1 MADVALSTTSINDRT
16 VRAVRPA
23 RSFDW
28 TFLVWL
34 LFAAILIFIVVNPL
48 ARLVL
53 SSFERADGGGYTID
67 NYLTA
72 YGRWRYIQA
81 LINTLVMGAGTATL
95 ATIFAV
101 PLAWAC
107 ARTDMPLRGWI
118 RLAVLAAFIMPP
130 YLAAVGWILLAG
142 PNSGWINRVWMAVTG
157 DTTGIIN
164 VFTLGGLILI
174 MACHLFFFIFVFTS
188 TALEL
193 VSSEMEDAANIL
205 GAGIVKTAFKVT
217 LPLVYPAILGGI
229 IIVFLQSIALFGVPA
244 LIAIP
249 ARYPVVTTQL
259 WQFFEYPVRVEVA
272 AAYALPLLAITML
285 LLWLQKRILARKGYT
300 TVAGK
305 GGERRIVRLGIWRWV
320 MLAYALLV
328 AALAVVMPFIVLVQ
342 AAFAKAWGR
351 GFSLDNLTFGNF
363 QFILFE
369 HQGARSAIVNSV
381 VYSSIS
387 AAGAIALALAIAY
400 IVKRN
405 LLRGGGVLAFLCMA
419 PFVVPGIVLAI
430 GFYAAYAAPPLA
442 LGGTALIIILAFLTR
457 LLPIAYQNT
466 AAGIASIH
474 PEMEEAVRVLGGGRL
489 TAIRKVVAPL
499 LKRTLVG
506 AWILVFIPACQELS
520 TAIFLTGPHTR
531 VISVLMLD
539 FSEEGRL
546 EQLSALGGILLL
558 ITVVIVAVG
567 FRVVGRDFMLRR
579 S

>member
-1 MADVALSTTSINDRT
+1 M
-16 VRAVRPA
+16 RPA

-53 SSFERADGGGYTID
+53 SSFERTDGSGYTID

-81 LINTLVMGAGTATL
+81 LINTLVMGAGTAAL

-107 ARTDMPLRGWI
+107 ARTDMPLRGSI

-157 DTTGIIN
+157 DTTGIVN

-272 AAYALPLLAITML
+272 AAYALPLLGITML

-320 MLAYALLV
+320 MLAYALFV

-381 VYSSIS
+381 VYASIS
-387 AAGAIALALAIAY
+387 AVGAIALALAIAY

>member
-1 MADVALSTTSINDRT
+1 MSDVALSTTSTDGR
-16 VRAVRPA
+16 VSRAVRPA

-53 SSFERADGGGYTID
+53 SSFERSDGSGYTLA
-67 NYLTA
+67 NYFTA

-81 LINTLVMGAGTATL
+81 LINTLVMGAGTAVL

-107 ARTDMPLRGWI
+107 ARTDMPLRGSI

-142 PNSGWINRVWMAVTG
+142 PNSGWINKIWMAVTG
-157 DTTGIIN
+157 DTTGIVN

-305 GGERRIVRLGIWRWV
+305 GGERRIVRLGIWRWI
-320 MLAYALLV
+320 MLAYALFV

-351 GFSLDNLTFGNF
+351 GFSFDNLTFGNF

-381 VYSSIS
+381 VYASIS

-405 LLRGGGVLAFLCMA
+405 LMRFGGILAFLCMA
-419 PFVVPGIVLAI
+419 PFVIPGVVLAI

-457 LLPIAYQNT
+457 LLPIAYQNS

-546 EQLSALGGILLL
+546 EQLSALGGVLLL
-558 ITVVIVAVG
+558 ITVAIVAIG

>member
-1 MADVALSTTSINDRT
+1 MTDVALS
-16 VRAVRPA
+16 PA
-23 RSFDW
+23 SLTAAPPREARLARGVDW
-28 TFLVWL
+28 TILVWL
-34 LFAAILIFIVVNPL
+34 TFAAILIFIIVNPL

-53 SSFERADGGGYTID
+53 SSFERIDGSGYTID

-72 YGRWRYIQA
+72 YGRWRHIQA
-81 LINTLVMGAGTATL
+81 LINTLVMGAGTAVL

-107 ARTDMPLRGWI
+107 ARTDMPLRGLV
-118 RLAVLAAFIMPP
+118 RVAVLAAFIIPP
-130 YLAAVGWILLAG
+130 YLGAVGWILLAG
-142 PNSGWINRVWMAVTG
+142 PNSGWINKVWMAATG
-157 DTTGIIN
+157 ETAGIFN
-164 VFTLGGLILI
+164 VFTLGGLILV
-174 MACHLFFFIFVFTS
+174 MACHLFFFIFVFAT

-205 GAGIVKTAFKVT
+205 GAGTVKTAVKVT

-249 ARYPVVTTQL
+249 ARYPVVVTQL
-259 WQFFEYPVRVEVA
+259 WQFFEYPVKVEVA
-272 AAYALPLLAITML
+272 AAYALPLLAITIL
-285 LLWLQKRILARKGYT
+285 LLWLQRRILARKGYT

-305 GGERRIVRLGIWRWV
+305 GGERRAVRLGAWRWL
-320 MLAYALLV
+320 MLAYALFV
-328 AALAVVMPFIVLVQ
+328 AALAVVMPLVVLIQ
-342 AAFAKAWGR
+342 ASFAKAWGR
-351 GFSLDNLTFGNF
+351 GFSLDNLTLANF
-363 QFILFE
+363 HFILFE
-369 HQGARSAIVNSV
+369 HRGARSAITNSIL
-381 VYSSIS
+381 YASIS
-387 AAGAIALALAIAY
+387 AMAAIALALTIAY

-405 LLRGGGVLAFLCMA
+405 LLRFGGVLAFLCMA
-419 PFVVPGIVLAI
+419 PFVIPGIVLAI

-442 LGGTALIIILAFLTR
+442 LGGTALILILAFLTR
-457 LLPIAYQNT
+457 LLPIAYQNS

-489 TAIRKVVAPL
+489 TAIRRVVAPL
-499 LKRTLVG
+499 LKRSLVG

-520 TAIFLTGPHTR
+520 TAIFLTGPNTR
-531 VISVLMLD
+531 VMSVLMLD

-579 S
+579 A

>member
-1 MADVALSTTSINDRT
+1 MSDIALSTTSIDR
-16 VRAVRPA
+16 VPSHHVRPA
-23 RSFDW
+23 RSIDW
-28 TFLVWL
+28 TFVVWL
-34 LFAAILIFIVVNPL
+34 LFAAILVFIVVNPL
-48 ARLVL
+48 ARLVIA
-53 SSFERADGGGYTID
+53 SFEHSDGSGYTIA

-81 LINTLVMGAGTATL
+81 LINTLVMGAGTAVL
-95 ATIFAV
+95 ATLFAV

-107 ARTDMPLRGWI
+107 SRTDMPLRGTI
-118 RLAVLAAFIMPP
+118 RLVVLAAFIMPP

-142 PNSGWINRVWMAVTG
+142 PNSGWINKVWMALTG
-157 DTTGIIN
+157 DTAGIVN

-217 LPLVYPAILGGI
+217 LPLVYPAVIGGI

-272 AAYALPLLAITML
+272 AAYALPLLGITML
-285 LLWLQKRILARKGYT
+285 LLWLQKRILSRKGFT

-320 MLAYALLV
+320 MLAYALFV

-342 AAFAKAWGR
+342 ASFAKAWGR
-351 GFSLDNLTFGNF
+351 GFSLDNVTLANF

-369 HQGARSAIVNSV
+369 HQGARSAIFNSV
-381 VYSSIS
+381 VFAALS
-387 AAGAIALALAIAY
+387 AVGAILLALAIAY

-405 LLRGGGVLAFLCMA
+405 LLRFGGALAFMCMA
-419 PFVVPGIVLAI
+419 PFVIPGVVLAI

-442 LGGTALIIILAFLTR
+442 LGGTALIIVLAFLTR
-457 LLPIAYQNT
+457 LLPIAYQNS

-489 TAIRKVVAPL
+489 TAIRRVVAPL

>member
-1 MADVALSTTSINDRT
+1 MSDVALSRASVDEAASRT
-16 VRAVRPA
+16 RPL
-23 RSFDW
+23 RSFEW

-34 LFAAILIFIVVNPL
+34 LFAVILVFIVVNPL

-53 SSFERADGGGYTID
+53 SSFEQSDGSGYTIA

-81 LINTLVMGAGTATL
+81 LINTLVMGAGTAVL

-107 ARTDMPLRGWI
+107 ARTDMPLRGSI

-130 YLAAVGWILLAG
+130 YLGAVGWILLAG
-142 PNSGWINRVWMAVTG
+142 PNSGWINKAWMAVTG
-157 DTTGIIN
+157 DSTGIVN

-205 GAGIVKTAFKVT
+205 GAGVMKTAFKVT

-259 WQFFEYPVRVEVA
+259 WQFFEFPVRVEVA
-272 AAYALPLLAITML
+272 AAYALPLLGITIL
-285 LLWLQKRILARKGYT
+285 LLWLQKLILARKGFT

-305 GGERRIVRLGIWRWV
+305 GGERRIVRLGFWRWV
-320 MLAYALLV
+320 MLAYALFV
-328 AALAVVMPFIVLVQ
+328 AALAVVMPLIVLVQ
-342 AAFAKAWGR
+342 ASFAKAWGR
-351 GFSLDNLTFGNF
+351 GFSLDNLTLANF
-363 QFILFE
+363 HFILFQ
-369 HQGARSAIVNSV
+369 HQGARSAIFNSV
-381 VYSSIS
+381 AYASIS
-387 AAGAIALALAIAY
+387 AVCAIALALAIAY
-400 IVKRN
+400 IVRRD
-405 LLRGGGVLAFLCMA
+405 LLRFGGILAFLCMA
-419 PFVVPGIVLAI
+419 PFVIPGVVLAI

-457 LLPIAYQNT
+457 LLPIAYQNS

-489 TAIRKVVAPL
+489 TAIRRVVAPL

-520 TAIFLTGPHTR
+520 TAIFLTGPNTR

-546 EQLSALGGILLL
+546 EQLSALGGVLLL

>member
-1 MADVALSTTSINDRT
+1 MSDAALSRVSIDDTASRT
-16 VRAVRPA
+16 RFLGGLEWA
-23 RSFDW
+23 
-28 TFLVWL
+28 FLVWL
-34 LFAAILIFIVVNPL
+34 LFAAILVLIVVNPL

-53 SSFERADGGGYTID
+53 SSFEQGDGSGYTIT

-72 YGRWRYIQA
+72 YGRWRYVQA
-81 LINTLVMGAGTATL
+81 LINTLVMGAGTVAL

-107 ARTDMPLRGWI
+107 ARTDMPLRGSI

-130 YLAAVGWILLAG
+130 YLGAVGWILLAG
-142 PNSGWINRVWMAVTG
+142 PNSGWINKAWMAVTG
-157 DTTGIIN
+157 DSTGIVN

-205 GAGIVKTAFKVT
+205 GAGVMKTAFKVT

-229 IIVFLQSIALFGVPA
+229 IVVFLQSIALFGVPA

-259 WQFFEYPVRVEVA
+259 WQFFEFPVRVEVA
-272 AAYALPLLAITML
+272 AAYALPLLGITML
-285 LLWLQKRILARKGYT
+285 LLWLQKRILARKGFT

-305 GGERRIVRLGIWRWV
+305 GGERRTVRLGIWRWA
-320 MLAYALLV
+320 MLGYALLV
-328 AALAVVMPFIVLVQ
+328 AGLAVVMPLIVLVQ
-342 AAFAKAWGR
+342 ASFAKAWGR
-351 GFSLDNLTFGNF
+351 GFSLDNLTLAHFH
-363 QFILFE
+363 FILFE
-369 HQGARSAIVNSV
+369 HQGARSAIFNSV
-381 VYSSIS
+381 AYASIS
-387 AAGAIALALAIAY
+387 AVGAIALALAIAY
-400 IVKRN
+400 IVRRK
-405 LLRGGGVLAFLCMA
+405 LLRFGGLLAFLCMA
-419 PFVVPGIVLAI
+419 PFVIPGVVLAI

-457 LLPIAYQNT
+457 LLPIAYQNS

-474 PEMEEAVRVLGGGRL
+474 PEMEDAVRVLGGGRL
-489 TAIRKVVAPL
+489 TAIRRVVAPL

-520 TAIFLTGPHTR
+520 TAIFLTGPNTR

-558 ITVVIVAVG
+558 ITVAIVALG

>member
-1 MADVALSTTSINDRT
+1 MSDAALSRVSMGETASRT
-16 VRAVRPA
+16 RLLSR
-23 RSFDW
+23 FEW
-28 TFLVWL
+28 TFLIWL

-53 SSFERADGGGYTID
+53 SSFEQSDGSGYTIA

-72 YGRWRYIQA
+72 YGRWRYVQA
-81 LINTLVMGAGTATL
+81 LINTLVMGAGTAVL

-107 ARTDMPLRGWI
+107 ARTDMPLRGSI

-130 YLAAVGWILLAG
+130 YLGAVGWILLAG
-142 PNSGWINRVWMAVTG
+142 PNSGWINKAWMAVTG
-157 DTTGIIN
+157 DSTGIVN

-193 VSSEMEDAANIL
+193 VSSEMEEAASIL
-205 GAGIVKTAFKVT
+205 GAGVMKTAYKVT
-217 LPLVYPAILGGI
+217 LPLVYPAILGGVI
-229 IIVFLQSIALFGVPA
+229 VVFLQSIALFGVPA

-259 WQFFEYPVRVEVA
+259 WQFFEVPVRVEVA
-272 AAYALPLLAITML
+272 AAYALPLLGITML

-305 GGERRIVRLGIWRWV
+305 GGERRIVQLGIWRWV
-320 MLAYALLV
+320 MLGYALFV
-328 AALAVVMPFIVLVQ
+328 AALAVVMPLVVLVQ
-342 AAFAKAWGR
+342 ASFAKAWGR
-351 GFSLDNLTFGNF
+351 GFSLDNLTLAHFH
-363 QFILFE
+363 FILFE
-369 HQGARSAIVNSV
+369 HQGARSAIFNSV
-381 VYSSIS
+381 TYASIS
-387 AAGAIALALAIAY
+387 AVSAIALALAIAY
-400 IVKRN
+400 IVRRN
-405 LLRGGGVLAFLCMA
+405 LLRFSGLLAFLCMA
-419 PFVVPGIVLAI
+419 PFVIPGVVLAI
-430 GFYAAYAAPPLA
+430 GFYATYAAPPLA

-457 LLPIAYQNT
+457 LLPIAYQNS

-474 PEMEEAVRVLGGGRL
+474 PEMEDAVRVLGGGRL
-489 TAIRKVVAPL
+489 TAIRRVVAPL

-506 AWILVFIPACQELS
+506 AWILVFIPASQELS
-520 TAIFLTGPHTR
+520 TAIFLTGPNTR

-558 ITVVIVAVG
+558 ITVAIVALG

>member
-1 MADVALSTTSINDRT
+1 MKTTSIK
-16 VRAVRPA
+16 
-23 RSFDW
+23 
-28 TFLVWL
+28 
-34 LFAAILIFIVVNPL
+34 
-48 ARLVL
+48 
-53 SSFERADGGGYTID
+53 
-67 NYLTA
+67 
-72 YGRWRYIQA
+72 
-81 LINTLVMGAGTATL
+81 
-95 ATIFAV
+95 
-101 PLAWAC
+101 
-107 ARTDMPLRGWI
+107 
-118 RLAVLAAFIMPP
+118 
-130 YLAAVGWILLAG
+130 AAVKWRKLCL
-142 PNSGWINRVWMAVTG
+142 
-157 DTTGIIN
+157 
-164 VFTLGGLILI
+164 
-174 MACHLFFFIFVFTS
+174 
-188 TALEL
+188 
-193 VSSEMEDAANIL
+193 
-205 GAGIVKTAFKVT
+205 
-217 LPLVYPAILGGI
+217 
-229 IIVFLQSIALFGVPA
+229 
-244 LIAIP
+244 
-249 ARYPVVTTQL
+249 
-259 WQFFEYPVRVEVA
+259 
-272 AAYALPLLAITML
+272 LLAITML
-285 LLWLQKRILARKGYT
+285 LLWLQKRILAHKGYT

-305 GGERRIVRLGIWRWV
+305 GGERRIVRLGIWRWI
-320 MLAYALLV
+320 MLAYALFV

-363 QFILFE
+363 HFILFE

-381 VYSSIS
+381 VYASIS
-387 AAGAIALALAIAY
+387 AVGAIALALAIAY

-405 LLRGGGVLAFLCMA
+405 LLRFGGILAFMCMA
-419 PFVVPGIVLAI
+419 PFVIPGVVLAI
-430 GFYAAYAAPPLA
+430 GFYAAYAAPPLS
-442 LGGTALIIILAFLTR
+442 LGGTSLIIILAFLTR
-457 LLPIAYQNT
+457 LLPIAYQNS

>member
-1 MADVALSTTSINDRT
+1 MSDVALSTTSIDDR
-16 VRAVRPA
+16 VSRAVRPA
-23 RSFDW
+23 RSIDW

-34 LFAAILIFIVVNPL
+34 LFAAILVFIVVNPL

-53 SSFERADGGGYTID
+53 SSFEQSDGSGYTIA

-81 LINTLVMGAGTATL
+81 LINTLVMGAGTAVL
-95 ATIFAV
+95 AAVFAV

-107 ARTDMPLRGWI
+107 ARTDMPLRGTI

-157 DTTGIIN
+157 DTTGIVN

-217 LPLVYPAILGGI
+217 LPLVYPAIIGGI

-272 AAYALPLLAITML
+272 AAYALPLLGITML
-285 LLWLQKRILARKGYT
+285 LLWLQKRILARKGFT

-305 GGERRIVRLGIWRWV
+305 GGERRIVRLGVWRWV
-320 MLAYALLV
+320 MLAYALFV

-351 GFSLDNLTFGNF
+351 GFSLDNLTLGNF
-363 QFILFE
+363 HFILFE

-381 VYSSIS
+381 VYASIS
-387 AAGAIALALAIAY
+387 AVGAIALALAIAY

-405 LLRGGGVLAFLCMA
+405 LLRFGGVLAFLCMA
-419 PFVVPGIVLAI
+419 PFVIPGVVLAI

-457 LLPIAYQNT
+457 LLPIAYQNS

>member
-1 MADVALSTTSINDRT
+1 MSDVALSPAAADRFGARD
-16 VRAVRPA
+16 VRAA
-23 RSFDW
+23 RGIDW

-34 LFAAILIFIVVNPL
+34 LFAAILVFIVVNPL
-48 ARLVL
+48 ARLVM
-53 SSFERADGGGYTID
+53 SSFEQSDGSGYTIA

-81 LINTLVMGAGTATL
+81 LINTLVMGAGTAAL
-95 ATIFAV
+95 ATVFAV

-107 ARTDMPLRGWI
+107 ARTDMPLRGTV
-118 RLAVLAAFIMPP
+118 RLAVLAAFILPP
-130 YLAAVGWILLAG
+130 YLGAVGWILLAG
-142 PNSGWINRVWMAVTG
+142 PNSGWINKVWMALTG
-157 DTTGIIN
+157 DTSGIVN

-205 GAGIVKTAFKVT
+205 GAGVVKTAFKVT
-217 LPLVYPAILGGI
+217 LPLVYPAIIGGI
-229 IIVFLQSIALFGVPA
+229 IVVFLQSIALFGVPA

-305 GGERRIVRLGIWRWV
+305 GGERRIVKLGVWRWV
-320 MLAYALLV
+320 MLGYALFV
-328 AALAVVMPFIVLVQ
+328 AALAVVMPLVVLVQ

-351 GFSLDNLTFGNF
+351 GFSLDNLTLGNF
-363 QFILFE
+363 HFILFE

-381 VYSSIS
+381 VYASL
-387 AAGAIALALAIAY
+387 AAIGAIALALAIAY
-400 IVKRN
+400 IVRRK
-405 LLRGGGVLAFLCMA
+405 LLRFGGALAFLCMA
-419 PFVVPGIVLAI
+419 PFVIPGVVLAI
-430 GFYAAYAAPPLA
+430 GFYAAYAPPPLA
-442 LGGTALIIILAFLTR
+442 LYGTATILILAFTTR
-457 LLPIAYQNT
+457 FLPIGYVNAS
-466 AAGIASIH
+466 AAIRSIN
-474 PEMEEAVRVLGGGRL
+474 PEMEEAVRVLGGSRL
-489 TAIRKVVAPL
+489 MAIRKVVAPL

-520 TAIFLTGPHTR
+520 TAIFLTGPNTR

-558 ITVVIVAVG
+558 ITVLIVAIG